1 MLFGIANIITPN
13 LYIMS
18 ENTEETTRIYTGPAM
33 IAQGLRARLNDL
45 GIEPIIRNDH
55 ESGITSGF
63 AVGVPGQVR
72 VFIRKDELVTA
83 RGTIDEF
90 LKEVGE

>member
-1 MLFGIANIITPN
+1 MSDN
-13 LYIMS
+13 L
-18 ENTEETTRIYTGPAM
+18 EETTRIYTGPAM

-45 GIEPIIRNDH
+45 GIEPIIKDDH
-55 ESGITSGF
+55 QSGITSGF

-72 VFIRKDELVTA
+72 MFIRKDELPVA
-83 RGTIDEF
+83 QDTISGF